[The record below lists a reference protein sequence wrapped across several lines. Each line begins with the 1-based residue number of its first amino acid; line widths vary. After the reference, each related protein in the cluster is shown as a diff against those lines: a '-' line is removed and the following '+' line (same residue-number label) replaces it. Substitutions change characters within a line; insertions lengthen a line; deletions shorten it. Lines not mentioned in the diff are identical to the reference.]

1 MSYTT
6 YAWIALV
13 IYGLETIITKLT
25 GKYSIKNPWLF
36 NMLWNGLFVVFM
48 IPFYFNSEVGIPH
61 KWENLIIASLL
72 SAVSLALYVICIYR
86 IDVSVLSP
94 MYNIRTGFSVL
105 FSFLLLGETLTP
117 YKTFLIGIIIFMG
130 LLVSLDEKFSFK
142 SFLTK
147 NIFIVLVFMV
157 SLALYGIFLKKT
169 IGEIGYWN
177 ATVWVPI
184 LTAIFLLFTFPK
196 FKKDIKTLRKKH
208 ILPIVL
214 VTLTTVF
221 GGLAVNKAYA
231 VNVGITTVIMSIPS
245 SMILAFIMSI
255 FWPKLMEKHTLKIY
269 AVRFTAAA
277 VMFWCAVRLG

>member
-1 MSYTT
+1 MPYTT

-13 IYGLETIITKLT
+13 IYGFETIITKLT

-61 KWENLIIASLL
+61 KWENLIIASIL
-72 SAVSLALYVICIYR
+72 SAVCCALNVVCIYR

-105 FSFLLLGETLTP
+105 FGFLLLGETLTP
-117 YKTFLIGIIIFMG
+117 YKSFLIGVIIIMG
-130 LLVSLDEKFSFK
+130 LLVSFDEKFSFK

-157 SLALYGIFLKKT
+157 FLALYGIFLKKT

-184 LTAIFLLFTFPK
+184 LTAVFLLFTFPK
-196 FKKDIKTLRKKH
+196 FKRDIKTLRKKH

-221 GGLAVNKAYA
+221 GGLAINKALA
-231 VNVGITTVIMSIPS
+231 VNVGITTVITSIPS

-269 AVRFTAAA
+269 AVRFAAAA
-277 VMFWCAVRLG
+277 VMFFCALRLS